1 MVSPGQGR
9 IGRRLAAIL
18 AARIRR
24 REVIAL
30 LGGAAIIWPIA
41 VSAEQATV
49 PLVGLL
55 TPRATGEDPHL
66 LAAFREGLKGAGY
79 VEGQNVAIEYRFAE
93 NQYNRLPALVAE
105 LVQRQVSVIATF
117 GAAASSAAK
126 TATITIP
133 VIFVSGADPIGLG
146 FVDSLNRPGG
156 NLTGLT
162 QLTARSRPNGLSCCM
177 R

>member
-66 LAAFREGLKGAGY
+66 LAAFREGLKGAAMSR
-79 VEGQNVAIEYRFAE
+79 VKTWRSNT
-93 NQYNRLPALVAE
+93 AL
-105 LVQRQVSVIATF
+105 RKIN
-117 GAAASSAAK
+117 
-126 TATITIP
+126 ITGCRH
-133 VIFVSGADPIGLG
+133 S
-146 FVDSLNRPGG
+146 
-156 NLTGLT
+156 
-162 QLTARSRPNGLSCCM
+162 
-177 R
+177 